1 MHLRDDDGGVRDP
14 VAAHAHAHAA
24 LRPAARVPAPGASL
38 TGPPEIRSG
47 RIPPGG
53 ALSGITRLAEAYGV
67 ADRTVRRALRDLRE
81 RGLIETLP
89 HKGSYVV
96 DVLPPAEGSGGGTAD
111 GA

>member
-1 MHLRDDDGGVRDP
+1 MAEYEWQRI
-14 VAAHAHAHAA
+14 
-24 LRPAARVPAPGASL
+24 AR
-38 TGPPEIRSG
+38 TIEEDIRSG

-53 ALSGITRLAEAYGV
+53 ALSGITRMAEAYGV

-96 DVLPPAEGSGGGTAD
+96 DPLPPADS
-111 GA
+111 